1 MLYLEDI
8 TNHKSLEIFTIFK
21 IVKLSLGNGVLKY
34 QIFYSIQKIIKNL
47 YQIYILIRQLFLIQ
61 VLHKYLYHH

>member
-21 IVKLSLGNGVLKY
+21 IVKLNLDNGVYKY
-34 QIFYSIQKIIKNL
+34 QIFYLIQKIIKNL
-47 YQIYILIRQLFLIQ
+47 YQIYILILQLFLIQ
-61 VLHKYLYHH
+61 VRHKYLYRH